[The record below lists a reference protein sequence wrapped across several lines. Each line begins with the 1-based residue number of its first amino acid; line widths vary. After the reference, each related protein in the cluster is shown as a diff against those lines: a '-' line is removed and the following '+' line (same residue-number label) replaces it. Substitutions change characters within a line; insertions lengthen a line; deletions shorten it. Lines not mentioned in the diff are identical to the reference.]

1 MLMNICQKTAAAE
14 HYVLSHIEGV
24 IPQSV
29 KTFWHNYR
37 QALKDAEKEQLGDNQ
52 ISEDVEM
59 VGWGVKEAEEKNQSE
74 ASEYLPFL
82 GGGWNF
88 FLWFVFEK

>member
-1 MLMNICQKTAAAE
+1 M
-14 HYVLSHIEGV
+14 LSHMERV

-59 VGWGVKEAEEKNQSE
+59 VGWGVKEAEEKNKSE
-74 ASEYLPFL
+74 ASKYLPL
-82 GGGWNF
+82 GGGG
-88 FLWFVFEK
+88 